1 MAGRTSTKFK
11 KKKKKKNCEERQ
23 EKTTSTDELET
34 EGKSEAH
41 LRYSLGGQYVAAAA
55 AKLVGTAPRAG
66 SITLIKVC
74 ECDLTAPKPVDSF
87 SSLAFLFFFLFKY
100 TILSPLFKRQ
110 HTQKEKDLQ
119 KLLNKT
125 KSSLLSSFFLSL
137 SKMTIIINIEL
148 PETPFLF
155 YSSSSSFFPSPW

>member
-87 SSLAFLFFFLFKY
+87 SSLAFLFFFF
-100 TILSPLFKRQ
+100 
-110 HTQKEKDLQ
+110 
-119 KLLNKT
+119 LN
-125 KSSLLSSFFLSL
+125 
-137 SKMTIIINIEL
+137 IQ
-148 PETPFLF
+148 
-155 YSSSSSFFPSPW
+155 FFPHYLKDNTHKKKKTYKNY